1 MKKKIY
7 ILIGIFLSFTLLL
20 FLWWNQAVKPV
31 AEGNTSIVLFS
42 VAKGENVR
50 GIAERLQKQNF
61 IRSAVAFFLLTRF
74 GGIADRIQ
82 AGEFRLTPSMDM
94 RTIATTLTHGSMD
107 VQITI
112 PEGWRNAEIALK
124 LAKELG
130 IPETD
135 FLKSAKEGY
144 MFPDTYRIPKDVTT
158 EDLVKIFLA
167 NFNQKVTPKDIEK
180 ASGKNLSLDN
190 LITIA
195 SLVER
200 EGKHDTDRPLI
211 ASVILNRLK
220 LGMKLDIDATVQYA
234 LGYQPKEKS
243 WWKKELAE
251 EDIAIDS
258 PYNTYKNAG
267 LPPTSIANPGLAAIR
282 AVIDA
287 PETNYLYYISD
298 LTGTIHPAQTIEE
311 HNKNISK
318 YLKVD

>member
-7 ILIGIFLSFTLLL
+7 ILIGIFLSFAFLI

-31 AEGNTSIVLFS
+31 EEGNTSIVLFS

-50 GIAERLQKQNF
+50 SIAEELQKQNV
-61 IRSAVAFFLLTRF
+61 IRSAVAFFILTRF

-94 RTIATTLTHGSMD
+94 YTIATTLTHGSMD

-144 MFPDTYRIPKDVTT
+144 MFPDTYRVPQDSTAYDIVT
-158 EDLVKIFLA
+158 IFLN
-167 NFNQKVTPKDIEK
+167 NFNKKVTSLDMEK
-180 ASGKNLSLDN
+180 IKAKNLSLDN

-211 ASVILNRLK
+211 ASVIFNRLT
-220 LGMKLDIDATVQYA
+220 LGMKLDIDATIQYA

-243 WWKKELAE
+243 WWKKELTQ
-251 EDIAIDS
+251 EDVAIES
-258 PYNTYKNAG
+258 PYNTYKNPG
-267 LPPTSIANPGLAAIR
+267 LPPTPIANPGLAAIK
-282 AVIDA
+282 AVMNA

-298 LTGTIHPAQTIEE
+298 ATGTIHPAKTIEE
-311 HNKNISK
+311 HNQNISQ
-318 YLKVD
+318 YLRR